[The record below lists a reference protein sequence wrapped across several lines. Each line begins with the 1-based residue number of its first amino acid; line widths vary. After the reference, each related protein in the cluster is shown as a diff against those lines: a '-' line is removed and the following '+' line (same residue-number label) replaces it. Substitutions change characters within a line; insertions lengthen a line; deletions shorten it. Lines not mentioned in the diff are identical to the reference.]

1 MKLRDYGYREY
12 ERKFV
17 KVNNGKE
24 EFLLKLG
31 LEDIE
36 FPFVGYLYIDDK
48 RGITMRIIGNGE
60 EENPDRYI
68 NDRVVLASYDLIED
82 LEIEILEEFS
92 DIDSSQAENHLKL
105 SDENKTIYKVR
116 ERKEIDSLRSR
127 IFPDEAEVVIPY
139 KEGYV
144 EKIWV
149 KSFDYIEKEGIYIFS
164 MLKDSVYDENLKKG
178 CFIACRYFKKEKSE
192 ALIFMG
198 KVEVI

>member
-1 MKLRDYGYREY
+1 
-12 ERKFV
+12 
-17 KVNNGKE
+17 
-24 EFLLKLG
+24 
-31 LEDIE
+31 
-36 FPFVGYLYIDDK
+36 
-48 RGITMRIIGNGE
+48 MRIIGNGE

-198 KVEVI
+198 KVDVI